1 MREHGSAERPWS
13 VFVSSAVYETI
24 KGQLSTYKDR
34 AVPAGRAC
42 RLVRGQRANL
52 ALVMGRP
59 QCCDTLLRDLT
70 EFSQMTLLCA
80 GFALGRAVSKDGCK
94 WTLRCLPLHAL
105 PRAHEC
111 LRLMRGRRDEEMWAE
126 EKQTRTGLYEG
137 CNVGYRNELLKLN
150 TPARAK
156 RRIRDSGG
164 TRRKCRLLP
173 TYSNT
178 NFEKLC
184 DQ

>member
-1 MREHGSAERPWS
+1 MVRLRGP
-13 VFVSSAVYETI
+13 
-24 KGQLSTYKDR
+24 GLSLFRVPSTKQSKDNFQPYKDR

-52 ALVMGRP
+52 ALVLGCP
-59 QCCDTLLRDLT
+59 QCCDTLLRDLA
-70 EFSQMTLLCA
+70 EFSQMTLLCT

-126 EKQTRTGLYEG
+126 EKQTRTGPYEG
-137 CNVGYRNELLKLN
+137 CNVRYRNELLKLN
-150 TPARAK
+150 TPAQAK
-156 RRIRDSGG
+156 RCIRDSGVPVASVV
-164 TRRKCRLLP
+164 CYPNL
-173 TYSNT
+173 
-178 NFEKLC
+178 EKLC